1 MRDAAPRKSA
11 KKASTDNAAEEVAP
25 RPRAR
30 RKVSAPEE
38 ITEAATAETSPTD
51 EVADKPARKPRARK
65 SVVPDRATDEI
76 VEADVAPEES
86 AKPHRRTRRSH
97 APESVEPAESV
108 ANEEPSQ
115 ELSEPEEDGDE
126 SSEGSDTSEHA
137 TESREPKERPY
148 REPLPPRPLLLQP
161 LPSSPTPLLEA
172 LSTLT
177 DRGLRRFLGARAFLR
192 GLDYVRRGAVSD
204 IELSDA
210 ASAGLV
216 RGGEGESYHASLHLT
231 PTGFGSECSCPAFP
245 KINGHCKHVA
255 ALLIA
260 CRDQARIVVPRPAPV
275 APPPLAAPPAPGF
288 SDGAASSQ
296 PMGRRAR
303 RRAAR
308 ALKMARDNNVASPA
322 PRSMGVSSGTPGGID
337 SWLPEPMPPLPKRLE
352 YRLQIRPGMLAVSL
366 LDADAR
372 QMLSPSSLLARLSQS
387 PTPDRAAVRLLAK
400 LEAEQPR
407 RPNIEV
413 RGEDAADLLGALKDR
428 RVVVEPQMAELRYH
442 EEPLRPRFE
451 LDMDGDRVLVKA
463 AFTRGSDARRF
474 LLTQGAWFEGNPSYF
489 VDPHDASVRQ
499 LDRRVSPAVLRRLL
513 RAPSIY
519 EPLENLPALIAQ
531 GLPKVA
537 LEIGADLPD
546 LSQVADVI
554 DLSPTF
560 RLRAGGS
567 LVEAQVV
574 LRAAYEDTEVE
585 VRADGMTPPVI
596 VQAGSS
602 VAGQGSRQKR
612 AKCIRCDIAAQQ
624 LAAASLRALG
634 LAPDEDGRGFVVR
647 GEGAI
652 KFWTEGI
659 AQLPEDWDLFIPDDL
674 VDVQIRNESLS
685 ASARVGSGVDWL
697 SLRLSFESE
706 GVAVTQEELAA
717 CLAEG
722 RRYVRLADG
731 SYATLDPDQVR
742 QVLAR
747 QAEILA
753 TGGGSGGKL
762 PLSQAG
768 RIQEL
773 LEQVNRVAVD
783 GGAKDFFKKLR
794 DIDEIKVVKKPRNLK
809 AQLRPYQEQG
819 YQWLSFLHE
828 IGSGGILA
836 DDMGLGKTLQ
846 TIALLLSVKANDEK
860 NDKKFQALIVAPTSV
875 VTNWLREFDKF
886 APSLKYALWHGG
898 DRKERKEELESA
910 DVIVTSYALLRRD
923 EEMLSQLPLRYAILD
938 EAQNIKNPLS
948 ATARAAKRLRADRR
962 LALSGTPIENRLSE
976 IWSIFDFVSP
986 GLLGPLDKFEERYA
1000 RPIDAGDPKAAKRLR
1015 STIHPFILRRTKSEV
1030 AKDLP
1035 EKIETDQ
1042 VCELTGE
1049 QASLY
1054 QAVLKE
1060 VRAQV
1065 LGEVEKQ
1072 GVARAQLQILA
1083 GLTRLRQAACDPRLL
1098 GLPREFDDEDSGKLV
1113 ALREIVQTSIAGGHR
1128 VLVFSQFVSMLKLIR
1143 QALDADGVT
1152 YEYLDGTTKDRQAR
1166 VESFQ
1171 RDDGP
1176 PVFLISLK
1184 AGGSGLN
1191 LTAADTVIHF
1201 DPWWN
1206 PAVEDQAT
1214 DRAHRIGQTRVVTMY
1229 RLIAQGTIE
1238 EKILELGGKKREL
1251 VGAVLSEDAGG
1262 AKKLTKANVEALFAD

>member
-1 MRDAAPRKSA
+1 MPSAPAQAELPLAAAPVVPVVAAPEVSPVRTEPDAA
-11 KKASTDNAAEEVAP
+11 
-25 RPRAR
+25 
-30 RKVSAPEE
+30 
-38 ITEAATAETSPTD
+38 
-51 EVADKPARKPRARK
+51 
-65 SVVPDRATDEI
+65 
-76 VEADVAPEES
+76 EADDEEAHDSARDDDDDAPFE
-86 AKPHRRTRRSH
+86 A
-97 APESVEPAESV
+97 
-108 ANEEPSQ
+108 
-115 ELSEPEEDGDE
+115 
-126 SSEGSDTSEHA
+126 
-137 TESREPKERPY
+137 
-148 REPLPPRPLLLQP
+148 RPLLARP
-161 LPSSPTPLLEA
+161 LPSTPTPLLEA

-192 GLDYVRRGAVSD
+192 GLDYVRKGAVSD
-204 IELSDA
+204 IEMSE
-210 ASAGLV
+210 ASASGHV
-216 RGGEGESYHASLHLT
+216 RGSGGEPESHESSLHLT
-231 PTGFGSECSCPAFP
+231 PTGFGSECNCPAFP

-260 CRDQARIVVPRPAPV
+260 CRDQARAVLPRPAPAV
-275 APPPLAAPPAPGF
+275 QPSAAQAASPPAPGF
-288 SDGAASSQ
+288 SDGAASANGQ

-308 ALKMARDNNVASPA
+308 QLKMTRDVTPT
-322 PRSMGVSSGTPGGID
+322 PRTSSGSSHTGTGGGID
-337 SWLPEPMPPLPKRLE
+337 AWLPEPMPPLPKRIE
-352 YRLQIRPGMLAVSL
+352 YRLQIRPGALNVSL

-372 QMLSPSSLLARLSQS
+372 QALSASALLPRLAQAPTADRPAIRLLARL
-387 PTPDRAAVRLLAK
+387 
-400 LEAEQPR
+400 EHEQPR
-407 RPNIEV
+407 RASIEV
-413 RGEDAADLLGALKDR
+413 RGEDAADLLTALKDR
-428 RVVVEPQMAELRYH
+428 RVVVEPQMAELRYTD
-442 EEPLRPRFE
+442 EALRPRFDLE
-451 LDMDGDRVLVKA
+451 LDGDRVLVKA
-463 AFTRGSDARRF
+463 SFQRGSDARRVS
-474 LLTQGAWFEGNPSYF
+474 LGQGAWFEGNPSYY
-489 VDPHDASVRQ
+489 VDAQDAMVRPI
-499 LDRRVSPAVLRRLL
+499 DRRVSPAGLRRLL

-519 EPLENLPALIAQ
+519 ESLENLPQLIAQ

-537 LEIGADLPD
+537 LELGADLPD
-546 LSQVADVI
+546 LSQVADVV
-554 DLSPTF
+554 DLTPTF

-567 LVEAQVV
+567 LIEAHVV

-596 VQAGSS
+596 VKSPEPGH
-602 VAGQGSRQKR
+602 KR
-612 AKCIRCDIAAQQ
+612 AKCIRTDIAAQQ
-624 LAAASLRALG
+624 IAASSLRALG
-634 LAPDEDGRGFVVR
+634 LLPDDEGRGFSVR

-659 AQLPEDWDLFIPDDL
+659 GQLPEDWDLFVPDDL
-674 VDVQIRNESLS
+674 VDIQMRNESLS

-706 GVAVTQEELAA
+706 GVAVTQEELAT
-717 CLAEG
+717 CLSEG
-722 RRYVRLADG
+722 RKYVRLSDG
-731 SYATLDPDQVR
+731 SYATIDVEKVR
-742 QVLAR
+742 QVLLR

-753 TGGGSGGKL
+753 TSGGIGGKL

-773 LEQVNRVAVD
+773 LEQVGRTAVSD
-783 GGAKDFFKKLR
+783 GAKDVFKKLR
-794 DIDEIKVVKKPRNLK
+794 DIDEIKLVKKPRNLK

-819 YQWLSFLHE
+819 FQWLSFLHE

-846 TIALLLSVKANDEK
+846 TLALLLSVKAADEK
-860 NDKKFQALIVAPTSV
+860 AGNDFQALIVAPTSV
-875 VTNWLREFDKF
+875 VTNWLREMDKF

-898 DRKERKEELESA
+898 DRKERESELDDA

-923 EEMLSQLPLRYAILD
+923 EELLSQRKLRYAILD

-948 ATARAAKRLRADRR
+948 ATARAAKRLKSERR

-1000 RPIDAGDPKAAKRLR
+1000 RPIDNGDEKAAKRLR
-1015 STIHPFILRRTKSEV
+1015 ATIHPFILRRTKSEV

-1035 EKIETDQ
+1035 EKIEMDQ
-1042 VCELTGE
+1042 ICELMGE
-1049 QASLY
+1049 QGNLY
-1054 QAVLKE
+1054 SAVLKE
-1060 VRAQV
+1060 VRQQV

-1072 GVARAQLQILA
+1072 GLAKAQIQILA

-1098 GLPREFDDEDSGKLV
+1098 GLPREFGDDDSGKLV

-1143 QALDADGVT
+1143 QALDQDKVS
-1152 YEYLDGTTKDRQAR
+1152 YEYLDGSTKDRQAC
-1166 VESFQ
+1166 VENFQ
-1171 RDDGP
+1171 AENGP
-1176 PVFLISLK
+1176 SVFLISLK

-1229 RLIAQGTIE
+1229 RLIAKGTIE

-1262 AKKLTKANVEALFAD
+1262 AKRLTKADVEQLFAE